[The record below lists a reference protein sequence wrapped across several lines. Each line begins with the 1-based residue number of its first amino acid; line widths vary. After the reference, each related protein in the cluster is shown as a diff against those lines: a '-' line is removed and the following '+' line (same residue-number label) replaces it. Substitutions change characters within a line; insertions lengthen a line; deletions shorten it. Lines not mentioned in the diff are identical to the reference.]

1 MSNNSQVPG
10 TEIACELLLKVTKRI
25 RDQTFR
31 SLKTQDF
38 KNHSIRSQGR
48 RKSIVDVDF
57 KISNSQRT
65 HFMFSFCEWRDNIMI
80 VMTSP
85 IILRKLNITENF
97 ISLNIEILE
106 VLNYGICH
114 FSLLNKLVCNVI
126 VMYCDYCLIY
136 LNLSFVFE
144 NGKDWLYL
152 SENFVSIH

>member
-65 HFMFSFCEWRDNIMI
+65 HFMFSFCEWRDNNCNCNCNCDCNDF
-80 VMTSP
+80 T
-85 IILRKLNITENF
+85 NYTEKT
-97 ISLNIEILE
+97 E
-106 VLNYGICH
+106 Y
-114 FSLLNKLVCNVI
+114 
-126 VMYCDYCLIY
+126 Y
-136 LNLSFVFE
+136 
-144 NGKDWLYL
+144 
-152 SENFVSIH
+152 